1 MKTVNSV
8 SGGKTSSY
16 IAKHYSSDYNVF
28 ALVRTNDKDCIY
40 PDNKVRQLVSDKIG
54 YEFIGTLEQ
63 DNIITIM
70 LELEQYIGKEI
81 TWLTSKPFEE
91 IINGDWN
98 KGKNG
103 SHYLPNMMVRYCT
116 TELKMKPILKWWQK
130 EINEVCEMRIGF
142 RMGEEKR
149 ATRMMEKLNHNGN
162 EEIKIIVGKNKTRN
176 KWGMVEWRKPKFPLI
191 EDRIDAKFINK
202 YWSENKEVNFNK
214 GYYNNCVGCFHRQPM
229 FLNKMANEH
238 PNKMEWFSKQEKLNY
253 PNTFKKGQT
262 YDKIINYN
270 SQIELEWDDFNDCD
284 SGYCGL

>member
-1 MKTVNSV
+1 MITVNSI
-8 SGGKTSSY
+8 SGGKTSSF
-16 IAKHYSSDYNVF
+16 IAKNYPADYNIF
-28 ALVRTNDKDCIY
+28 SLVRTNDKECIY
-40 PDNKVRQLVSDKIG
+40 PDKKTRQIVSDKIG
-54 YEFIGTLEQ
+54 VDFIGTLEQ

-81 TWLTSKPFEE
+81 TWLTAKPFED

-116 TELKMKPILKWWQK
+116 TELKMKPIFEWWQN
-130 EINEVCEMRIGF
+130 EINEVCEMRIE
-142 RMGEEKR
+142 RMI
-149 ATRMMEKLNHNGN
+149 EKLNDKGN
-162 EEIKIIVGKNKTRN
+162 EEIKVIVGKNKTRN

-191 EDRIDAKFINK
+191 EDRIDARFIND
-202 YWSENKEVNFNK
+202 YWNKNKEVKFEK

-229 FLNKMANEH
+229 FLNKMSNEH
-238 PNKMEWFSKQEKLNY
+238 SNKMEWFSKQEELNY

-262 YDKIINYN
+262 YKEIISYN
-270 SQIELEWDDFNDCD
+270 SQLELEWEDFNDCD